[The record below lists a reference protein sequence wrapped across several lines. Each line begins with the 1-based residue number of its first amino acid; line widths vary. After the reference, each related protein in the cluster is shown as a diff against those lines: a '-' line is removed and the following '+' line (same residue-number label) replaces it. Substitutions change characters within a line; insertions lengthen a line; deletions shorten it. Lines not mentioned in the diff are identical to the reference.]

1 MIIQNEYY
9 EWKTNWKVDKNDLKE
24 YEQVLTEYANLER
37 YNENHA
43 LLQEFIRGRLDDVG
57 IRKLKK
63 AAGEDKNLAVEL
75 LKYIH
80 KD

>member
-24 YEQVLTEYANLER
+24 YEQVLTKYANLER